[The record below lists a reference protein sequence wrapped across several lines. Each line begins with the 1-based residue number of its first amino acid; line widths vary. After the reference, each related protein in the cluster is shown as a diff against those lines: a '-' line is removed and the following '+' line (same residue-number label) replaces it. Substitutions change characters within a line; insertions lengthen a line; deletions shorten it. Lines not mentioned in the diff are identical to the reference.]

1 MPHSAR
7 KKVKAPMAAMYRYTG
22 KVHLPADP
30 GWRQFARERPITILA
45 SSPDGL
51 FQSLIQQAVSSCME
65 GLSPDDAST
74 MTFGLLLNLV
84 QGFPMEIRQA
94 LVEGVAAGMAM
105 TMFVRKNEETGQDEI
120 IADLSK
126 QVDSFYEVHPDEV
139 EDDAED
145 SDLALPDA
153 SGFQARPSGLIVPR

>member
-1 MPHSAR
+1 M
-7 KKVKAPMAAMYRYTG
+7 
-22 KVHLPADP
+22 D
-30 GWRQFARERPITILA
+30 I
-45 SSPDGL
+45 
-51 FQSLIQQAVSSCME
+51 QSLIQQAVSSCME